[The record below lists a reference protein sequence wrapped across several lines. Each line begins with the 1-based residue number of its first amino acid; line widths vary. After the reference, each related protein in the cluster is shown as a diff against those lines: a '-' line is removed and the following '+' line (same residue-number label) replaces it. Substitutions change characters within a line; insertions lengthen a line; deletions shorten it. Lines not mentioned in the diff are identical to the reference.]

1 MKATPTLATTII
13 ENAPDDMSELPE
25 YFKTLK
31 PEEVWG
37 AGKACILSAALNGEF
52 TIGDL
57 ARAMNARDSLG
68 WELLGDLRYSRRVK
82 EMYKDTRVARPILE
96 KIEKGKRGF
105 TIADVIDF
113 TRNISANATPP
124 PIPMSTKLQAK
135 RARFV
140 GPGVEPWPM
149 VGGVKR
155 R

>member
-82 EMYKDTRVARPILE
+82 EMYKDTRVSRPILE

-113 TRNISANATPP
+113 TATYPP
-124 PIPMSTKLQAK
+124 TQ
-135 RARFV
+135 RRRRFQCPQSCRPS
-140 GPGVEPWPM
+140 GRGLWAPALSRGQWW
-149 VGGVKR
+149 GA
-155 R
+155 